1 MFKFGACLVVVLSVV
16 VLLSEKRL
24 QVEASGKTCYSNYIC
39 DSDQRCCTSKGSL
52 FGTCRYSCIGRSC
65 STDSDCGGSDECCS
79 SDVCTT
85 FCSEDVAKAL
95 ATWIIAVIVVGVL
108 LVVVLPVSIAIFCC
122 CCAASASRRPVQSGV
137 VLAQPC
143 QPGATVVATQN
154 SQVQSG
160 AVPYQSPP
168 PFQSSPYI
176 NQGQAPPPQQPQIP
190 PPEYKAQ
197 YWGWTMW
204 TNYTFLNF

>member
-1 MFKFGACLVVVLSVV
+1 MTLVLSLA

-24 QVEASGKTCYSNYIC
+24 QVEAYGERCYSNIIC
-39 DSDQRCCTSKGSL
+39 NSDERCCTSKGS
-52 FGTCRYSCIGRSC
+52 FAGTCRSTCIGRSC

-85 FCSEDVAKAL
+85 FCSDDVAKAL

-122 CCAASASRRPVQSGV
+122 CCAASASRRPVHRGV
-137 VLAQPC
+137 VLTQPC
-143 QPGATVVATQN
+143 QPGATVVATHN

-160 AVPYQSPP
+160 AVPYQSLPS
-168 PFQSSPYI
+168 FQSPPYTK
-176 NQGQAPPPQQPQIP
+176 QGQAPPQQQPQIP

-197 YWGWTMW
+197 YWEWTMY
-204 TNYTFLNF
+204 TNYTFLNL